1 MSDSFA
7 AAPRLPAVPR
17 AVRLTAAHGL
27 WRVQSG
33 AVDLFA
39 VPLPADPGQGDV
51 PSAWH
56 PLGRVEA
63 GGVLG
68 GLLSAGTAPVEIL
81 AVPLDG
87 TVLQDAALDDG
98 ARPFA
103 DYERWIERLLTA
115 AAPPLRPRDLS
126 ALPQGI
132 GAADLPAG
140 ASACAD
146 EGLVWLVASAPVRL
160 FGDMPVAAGAPLALS
175 ADIWVQAEAPV
186 TLHLARTP
194 DLAAAGRLETTAAH
208 VIAQALERLSRHL
221 AQQESGARDMAI
233 RREAAAAR
241 RAATATQLLAA
252 PLHPHLARVD
262 AAATA
267 TDPVARAVLEVLASE
282 GIQRDAADLGPLPPA
297 DLGPPAARIAAMAGS
312 ISHISRAARV
322 RSRRAR
328 LYPGWWR
335 GDFGSFVALRGDE
348 PVAVIR
354 ERRGYRLIGAD
365 GRREAVDAS
374 LAASLAPEVH
384 VFYRP
389 FPDTPLDGWGLL
401 RFALAC
407 DMGSLA
413 IILLAAGASALLAL
427 LTPVISGAIF
437 DLIVP
442 TGDYEGLR
450 TVTLVLA
457 GAAVGTLGFSI
468 AQALSQLRLQGRLD
482 AVVQA
487 AVWDRL
493 LNLPPAFFRR
503 YEVGD
508 LAARAAGINTLS
520 AQMTGVMMSSLFGG
534 VFAIVSFA
542 MMLYY
547 QWQLALAGLG
557 FVVVTLAGSA
567 AFAVAE
573 RRFARMQ
580 LELGGALAA
589 RVFQYMSGIAK
600 LRTAGAEPFA
610 FWDWSR
616 RFSHAVV
623 LTARTARITYGQSL
637 FSSAMML
644 AFQGVAFL
652 MFAFYVAQVSI
663 GSFIAF
669 NAAFGQFFSGLSSF
683 AGAFVA
689 WYGLTPLFER
699 TKPIL
704 EARQEMDGSKVDPG
718 EVTGRIVMDAVSF
731 AYPQASRPV
740 VDSVSLSLEPGEF
753 VAIVGASGAGKSTLL
768 RLLLGFEQPSRG
780 TVSYDGRDLATL
792 DPAILRRQLGV
803 VLQNGQLLPGSVFD
817 NIVANGPYAPA
828 DAWQAAEQAGL
839 ADDIRAMPMG
849 LQTMVSEG
857 AGTLSGG
864 QKQRLLIARAL
875 IRKPR
880 ILFLDEATS
889 ALDNLAQAH
898 VSNALSRLR
907 TTRLVIAHRLSTVM
921 AADRIIVMDAGRI
934 VQEGRYDA
942 LMATDGPFAAL
953 ARRQIM

>member
-17 AVRLTAAHGL
+17 AVRLTARTDCGGCSRAPWTSSPCPCRPPPARATFRRPGIRSGG
-27 WRVQSG
+27 WRR
-33 AVDLFA
+33 AAF
-39 VPLPADPGQGDV
+39 
-51 PSAWH
+51 W
-56 PLGRVEA
+56 
-63 GGVLG
+63 G

-87 TVLQDAALDDG
+87 TALQEAALDDG
-98 ARPFA
+98 VRPFA

-132 GAADLPAG
+132 GAADLLAG

-160 FGDMPVAAGAPLALS
+160 FGDMPVAPGAPLALS

-194 DLAAAGRLETTAAH
+194 DLAAAGRLEATAAH

-282 GIQRDAADLGPLPPA
+282 GIPRDAADLGPLPPA
-297 DLGPPAARIAAMAGS
+297 DLGSPAARIAAMAGS
-312 ISHISRAARV
+312 ISRISRAARV

-508 LAARAAGINTLS
+508 LAPRAAGINTLS

-580 LELGGALAA
+580 LELGRGAGGAGVPVHVRHRQAA
-589 RVFQYMSGIAK
+589 HGGCGTVCLLGLVPPLLPRRGADRANGAHHLWAVAVQ
-600 LRTAGAEPFA
+600 LRHDAGLP
-610 FWDWSR
+610 
-616 RFSHAVV
+616 
-623 LTARTARITYGQSL
+623 
-637 FSSAMML
+637 
-644 AFQGVAFL
+644 GVAFL
-652 MFAFYVAQVSI
+652 MFA
-663 GSFIAF
+663 
-669 NAAFGQFFSGLSSF
+669 LLCR
-683 AGAFVA
+683 AGEHRSLHRLQCGV
-689 WYGLTPLFER
+689 R
-699 TKPIL
+699 
-704 EARQEMDGSKVDPG
+704 
-718 EVTGRIVMDAVSF
+718 AVLL
-731 AYPQASRPV
+731 RPV
-740 VDSVSLSLEPGEF
+740 Q
-753 VAIVGASGAGKSTLL
+753 L
-768 RLLLGFEQPSRG
+768 R
-780 TVSYDGRDLATL
+780 GR
-792 DPAILRRQLGV
+792 LRRLVRAHPPVRAHQ
-803 VLQNGQLLPGSVFD
+803 
-817 NIVANGPYAPA
+817 A
-828 DAWQAAEQAGL
+828 D
-839 ADDIRAMPMG
+839 P
-849 LQTMVSEG
+849 
-857 AGTLSGG
+857 
-864 QKQRLLIARAL
+864 
-875 IRKPR
+875 
-880 ILFLDEATS
+880 
-889 ALDNLAQAH
+889 
-898 VSNALSRLR
+898 
-907 TTRLVIAHRLSTVM
+907 
-921 AADRIIVMDAGRI
+921 
-934 VQEGRYDA
+934 
-942 LMATDGPFAAL
+942 
-953 ARRQIM
+953 